1 MGSLGAIDS
10 VVCISSWLLGHIHI
24 HNTYTIDN
32 PLLCYCRQ
40 NSVLSKQGI

>member
-32 PLLCYCRQ
+32 PLLW
-40 NSVLSKQGI
+40 LLPSKLDP